1 MATLDLLVQEEFVN
15 NFRVMLLNNNEGSQ
29 LLSVKASETGSLL
42 YDINVNVTFLSVSG
56 LQGLNRVVV
65 AARVD
70 RQFINLTK
78 GIVAQFS
85 PLNLASGD
93 KDLSLLAS
101 DPLLHVRVLADTSV
115 LVSVVSNDSE

>member
-1 MATLDLLVQEEFVN
+1 MVTLDLLIQEEFVD

-29 LLSVKASETGSLL
+29 LLSVKAGETRSLL
-42 YDINVNVTFLSVSG
+42 YDINVNVTFLSVGG
-56 LQGLNRVVV
+56 LEGLNGVVV

-78 GIVAQFS
+78 GIVAQLS

-115 LVSVVSNDSE
+115 LVSVVSDDSE

>member
-56 LQGLNRVVV
+56 LQGLNGVVV

>member
-1 MATLDLLVQEEFVN
+1 MATLNLLVQEEFVN

>member
-1 MATLDLLVQEEFVN
+1 MVTLDLLVQEEFVD
-15 NFRVMLLNNNEGSQ
+15 NFRVMLLNNNEGSK
-29 LLSVKASETGSLL
+29 LLSVKAGETRSLL
-42 YDINVNVTFLSVSG
+42 YDINVNVTFLSVGG
-56 LQGLNRVVV
+56 LEGLNGVVV

-115 LVSVVSNDSE
+115 LVSVVSDDSE